1 MNTKPKVPGS
11 GKTTNSGSE
20 TRQRNRSVTVRLND
34 SEQQTIAKQA
44 DVRRTSLSAYM
55 RNASLAGG
63 DNTASRRKRVST
75 SEGRQIALVLA
86 CLGRLTDDLRAFAI
100 MFAIAEETTPQREK
114 LDALHRRILDTRD
127 QCFSSLGRKP

>member
-1 MNTKPKVPGS
+1 MNTKPKSTGS

-34 SEQQTIAKQA
+34 SEKQTIARQA
-44 DVRRTSLSAYM
+44 DARRTSLSAYM

-75 SEGRQIALVLA
+75 SEGKQIALVLA
-86 CLGRLTDDLRAFAI
+86 CLGRLADDLKAFAI
-100 MFAIAEETTPQREK
+100 LFAISEETAPQREK
-114 LDALHRRILDTRD
+114 LDALQRQILATRD